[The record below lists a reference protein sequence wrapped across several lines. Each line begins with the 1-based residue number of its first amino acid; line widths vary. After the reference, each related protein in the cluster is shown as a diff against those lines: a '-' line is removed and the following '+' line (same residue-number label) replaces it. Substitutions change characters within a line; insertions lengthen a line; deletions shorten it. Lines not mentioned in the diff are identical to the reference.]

1 MSKKQK
7 QGKTR
12 KIFNRI
18 TLTIV
23 LGLFLLLLATM
34 ALTTAIMPFI
44 ASWWSVSEDNVIVFG
59 VTILAVS
66 IVIGVDFS
74 FAYSAFMLKATKP
87 YLEALQKIADCDF
100 SVRIKDSVLFSGFG
114 VAENFNEMANRLES
128 VETLRDD
135 FVSNFSHEFKTPI
148 ASISGFA
155 TLLKNPNLSQKDR
168 EEYLNVI
175 IDESNR
181 LVSLAESVL
190 LLSRLDSQ
198 PIVKENFLLD
208 EQLRRCMLLFEK
220 ACNVKKVELTADL
233 QEIPLCSER
242 KLLSQVWVNLLS
254 NAVKFT
260 PSGGKVEVSARKQDG
275 TITVSVK
282 DSGCG
287 MDEET
292 LKNIFSK
299 FYQGDKSHATEGNG
313 LGLAVVRKIC
323 LLLNLQIEVHSQ
335 PNQGSVFTVKMDATA

>member
-1 MSKKQK
+1 
-7 QGKTR
+7 
-12 KIFNRI
+12 
-18 TLTIV
+18 
-23 LGLFLLLLATM
+23 
-34 ALTTAIMPFI
+34 
-44 ASWWSVSEDNVIVFG
+44 
-59 VTILAVS
+59 
-66 IVIGVDFS
+66 
-74 FAYSAFMLKATKP
+74 
-87 YLEALQKIADCDF
+87 
-100 SVRIKDSVLFSGFG
+100 
-114 VAENFNEMANRLES
+114 
-128 VETLRDD
+128 
-135 FVSNFSHEFKTPI
+135 
-148 ASISGFA
+148 
-155 TLLKNPNLSQKDR
+155 
-168 EEYLNVI
+168 
-175 IDESNR
+175 
-181 LVSLAESVL
+181 
-190 LLSRLDSQ
+190 
-198 PIVKENFLLD
+198 
-208 EQLRRCMLLFEK
+208 MLLFEK
-220 ACNVKKVELTADL
+220 ACNVKKIELTADL

-335 PNQGSVFTVKMDATA
+335 PNQGSVFIVKMDATA

>member
-44 ASWWSVSEDNVIVFG
+44 AGWWSVSEDNVIVFG

-66 IVIGVDFS
+66 IVIGVGFS

-155 TLLKNPNLSQKDR
+155 TLLKTPICRKRTGRSTSTSSLTNPTDLSVWRKAFCSCPDWIR
-168 EEYLNVI
+168 NP
-175 IDESNR
+175 S
-181 LVSLAESVL
+181 
-190 LLSRLDSQ
+190 SRKIS
-198 PIVKENFLLD
+198 FWTSS
-208 EQLRRCMLLFEK
+208 C
-220 ACNVKKVELTADL
+220 
-233 QEIPLCSER
+233 
-242 KLLSQVWVNLLS
+242 
-254 NAVKFT
+254 AV
-260 PSGGKVEVSARKQDG
+260 V
-275 TITVSVK
+275 
-282 DSGCG
+282 CCC
-287 MDEET
+287 
-292 LKNIFSK
+292 LKR
-299 FYQGDKSHATEGNG
+299 HATSK
-313 LGLAVVRKIC
+313 R
-323 LLLNLQIEVHSQ
+323 
-335 PNQGSVFTVKMDATA
+335 

>member
-12 KIFNRI
+12 QIFNRI

-66 IVIGVDFS
+66 IVIGVGFS

-220 ACNVKKVELTADL
+220 SCNVKKIELTADL
-233 QEIPLCSER
+233 QEISLCSER

-335 PNQGSVFTVKMDATA
+335 PNQGSVFIVKMDATA

>member
-66 IVIGVDFS
+66 IVIGVGFS
-74 FAYSAFMLKATKP
+74 FAYSASMLKATKP

-220 ACNVKKVELTADL
+220 ACNVKKIELTADL

>member
-66 IVIGVDFS
+66 IVIGVVFS

-220 ACNVKKVELTADL
+220 ACNVKKIELTADL

-335 PNQGSVFTVKMDATA
+335 PNQGSVFIVKMDATA

>member
-66 IVIGVDFS
+66 IVIGVVFS

-220 ACNVKKVELTADL
+220 ACNVKKIELTADL